1 MQDRGFVWDSD
12 AEDDEFFDDYVGT
25 SPLIPSAK
33 KYNAKRQKQK
43 QQQGQ
48 PADPGRPQ
56 VRKATDKPPVQKKTV
71 QYVSSK
77 PRSGP
82 IKRSSVSPQMSSAPP
97 RRYDHLS
104 HSLVHGVSSKIAKVL
119 SLCSKLIGYTLKI
132 PFYVK
137 IF

>member
-1 MQDRGFVWDSD
+1 MQNRGFVWDSD

-48 PADPGRPQ
+48 PADPGRPIL
-56 VRKATDKPPVQKKTV
+56 RKAKDKPLIQKRTV

-104 HSLVHGVSSKIAKVL
+104 HSLISGGSSKISKVL
-119 SLCSKLIGYTLKI
+119 SLGSKKI
-132 PFYVK
+132 PFM
-137 IF
+137 